1 MNHMNKAVGSSI
13 KADFDKTESKSG
25 ATLIK
30 EKSDAT
36 QIQDINRKPGGGV
49 EALSG
54 ADRSTLIHSEKKC
67 HKGAYREDE
76 LADRMGL
83 ARNTLRDIR
92 KKHLTE
98 GEHWVFDGNAV
109 LLLNTA
115 LEVILR
121 HLNLNIDDIPKK
133 TPPHLLQVQKF
144 WANKRMLG
152 CIDPHGSDKVIQVV
166 WVNDSAMFK
175 PNQIIPVKWKKSR
188 LILACRQPHT
198 KGILK

>member
-1 MNHMNKAVGSSI
+1 MNKAVGSSI
-13 KADFDKTESKSG
+13 KAGLDKSESKRG

-30 EKSDAT
+30 EKTDP
-36 QIQDINRKPGGGV
+36 IQNEDINRERGGGV
-49 EALSG
+49 GQLSG

-92 KKHLTE
+92 KKHLTV
-98 GEHWVFDGNAV
+98 GDQWVFDGNAV
-109 LLLNTA
+109 LLLPTA
-115 LEVILR
+115 IAVILR
-121 HLNLNIDDIPKK
+121 HLNLKTDDIPKK

-144 WANKRMLG
+144 WPNKRMLG
-152 CIDPHGSDKVIQVV
+152 CIDPYGSDKVIQVV